1 MKALSNVKFP
11 LLSEL
16 RRSQTE
22 KQHDEI
28 NQTRLNQNFKT
39 ITDAIV
45 ELEEKI
51 ELLLA
56 LQKEE

>member
-51 ELLLA
+51 EMLLA
-56 LQKEE
+56 LQEEE

>member
-1 MKALSNVKFP
+1 VKALSNVKFP